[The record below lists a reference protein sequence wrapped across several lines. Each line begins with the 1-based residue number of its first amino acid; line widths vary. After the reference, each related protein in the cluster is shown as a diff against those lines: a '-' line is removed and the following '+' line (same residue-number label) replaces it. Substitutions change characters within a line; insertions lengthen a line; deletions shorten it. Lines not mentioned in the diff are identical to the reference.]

1 MVIDKKEL
9 FLCQNLMIM
18 IQRIQSA
25 YLFFI
30 TLLSLIFI
38 KGSFLNF
45 ADKTGA
51 VIKVTFNGI
60 VRVNVGQSPE
70 MIEKLLPLSVLI
82 ILIAA
87 VSLITIFIFKNRK
100 IQLWFSLLLMI
111 LAAVFVIA
119 LFHVSFH
126 IVSKFEAGI
135 IPGFKMFLPVLILII
150 SILAY
155 RGIKKDDQ
163 LVKSYE
169 RLR

>member
-1 MVIDKKEL
+1 
-9 FLCQNLMIM
+9 M
-18 IQRIQSA
+18 IQRTQSV

-38 KGSFLNF
+38 RGSFLNF

-60 VRVNVGQSPE
+60 VRVNVGHSQE
-70 MIEKLLPLSVLI
+70 VIEKLLPLSVLI
-82 ILIAA
+82 ILIPAI
-87 VSLITIFIFKNRK
+87 SLITIFIFKNRK
-100 IQLWFSLLLMI
+100 IQLWFSLFLII
-111 LAAVFVIA
+111 LAAGFVIA
-119 LFHVSFH
+119 SIHVSFN
-126 IVSKFEAGI
+126 IVSKFEARI
-135 IPGFKMFLPVLILII
+135 IPGFKMILPILILII

-163 LVKSYE
+163 LVKSYD